1 MRECGACWYV
11 SHVVYT
17 ERLNTNLIAGLFTPT
32 AGQHFREAQ
41 RHRHS
46 QYDRGTRLADLEEA
60 TFKNFGRE
68 YRY

>member
-1 MRECGACWYV
+1 MLVCISYCLHRKID
-11 SHVVYT
+11 
-17 ERLNTNLIAGLFTPT
+17 TNLIAGLFTPT

-46 QYDRGTRLADLEEA
+46 QYDRGTRLAALEEA
-60 TFKNFGRE
+60 TYENYGRH